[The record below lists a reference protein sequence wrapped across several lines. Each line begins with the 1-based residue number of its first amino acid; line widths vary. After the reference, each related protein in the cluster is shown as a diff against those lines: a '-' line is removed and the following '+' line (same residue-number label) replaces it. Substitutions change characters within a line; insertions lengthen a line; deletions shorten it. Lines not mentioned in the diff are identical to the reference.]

1 MNINKLVFNNSDA
14 ALNYA
19 EKFFKMI
26 KLKKDESYYGIVRH
40 IDATKQPTLFSI
52 EIALKNNSLFSSKII
67 RQLVIGIRHPEMKS
81 DPIQSDLVI
90 WGCTDKKMKIP
101 TGYVLYLLK
110 SEFNAKTETFE
121 FK

>member
-1 MNINKLVFNNSDA
+1 MNINKLVFKNSDD

-26 KLKKDESYYGIVRH
+26 KLKKNESYYGIIRH
-40 IDATKQPTLFSI
+40 IDTTKQPTLYCI
-52 EIALKNNSLFSSKII
+52 EIALRSNSLFSSKII
-67 RQLVIGIRHPEMKS
+67 RELVMGIKHPEMKS
-81 DPIQSDLVI
+81 DPLQGDLVI
-90 WGCTDKKMKIP
+90 WGCDDKKMKIP
-101 TGYVLYLLK
+101 TGYVLHLLK